1 MSVEV
6 CTVWVIQIHA
16 ITFLKSVKQISNFS
30 QTFEWQEIPR
40 RKINKSYDKTTVRND
55 PGNNTK
61 KL

>member
-1 MSVEV
+1 M
-6 CTVWVIQIHA
+6 HA
-16 ITFLKSVKQISNFS
+16 IAFLKSVKQISNFS